1 MKKFRNYFLCQWKR
15 IWQVCPFIIGVTLLF
30 TICLILLASYMQS
43 TVEHSEKKQKIKIG
57 LTGDVDE
64 TYLGIGLLALQRM
77 DTLRF
82 AIDFSTMTEDE
93 AEKKLAAGELAAYVV
108 FPENFVEAFD
118 RGEDVK
124 LLYATSNDGAGVGA
138 VLMNELVQTVE
149 DVVRESRDGIIGI
162 WRLLERYP
170 VSQSGEQLT
179 GELFLRYVDMCLNR
193 TKLYRVVFYGWGD
206 RLSMKSYYFIAFLV
220 LYLLLWGITCS
231 PLFVKKSHAL
241 SACLLGRG
249 LKIPLQV
256 GAEYL
261 AYLLLMLGNLFLMI
275 LPIEAA
281 FQLTGIQLPEW
292 QEAPIAGIFFFFLKL
307 LPAVAVFAAMQF
319 FLYELISDMI
329 SGILLQFVAG
339 VGIAYLSGCFYP
351 VSYFPEK
358 MQALA
363 GILPGGIALEYAQK
377 CLQGI
382 FPVGAALEL
391 LFFLILFL
399 GLAMGARKRRC
410 L

>member
-1 MKKFRNYFLCQWKR
+1 M
-15 IWQVCPFIIGVTLLF
+15 
-30 TICLILLASYMQS
+30 
-43 TVEHSEKKQKIKIG
+43 
-57 LTGDVDE
+57 
-64 TYLGIGLLALQRM
+64 
-77 DTLRF
+77 
-82 AIDFSTMTEDE
+82 
-93 AEKKLAAGELAAYVV
+93 
-108 FPENFVEAFD
+108 
-118 RGEDVK
+118 
-124 LLYATSNDGAGVGA
+124 
-138 VLMNELVQTVE
+138 
-149 DVVRESRDGIIGI
+149 
-162 WRLLERYP
+162 
-170 VSQSGEQLT
+170 
-179 GELFLRYVDMCLNR
+179 
-193 TKLYRVVFYGWGD
+193 
-206 RLSMKSYYFIAFLV
+206 
-220 LYLLLWGITCS
+220 
-231 PLFVKKSHAL
+231 
-241 SACLLGRG
+241 
-249 LKIPLQV
+249 
-256 GAEYL
+256 
-261 AYLLLMLGNLFLMI
+261 MLGNLFLMI

-292 QEAPIAGIFFFFLKL
+292 QEAPIAGIFSFFLKL
-307 LPAVAVFAAMQF
+307 LPAVAVLAAMQF